1 MLPSCAAR
9 SVISMTH
16 ADRWAGTSHR
26 PAAEHVRVL
35 IVDDEPLA
43 GQRVKDLL
51 AEQPDVSVIGMVEEG
66 EAAIEAIRSMRP
78 DIVFLDV
85 QIPHGNGLE
94 VVRRVGPELMPA
106 TVFVTAYDEFAVEA
120 FELAAS
126 DYLLKPYSDERFDEA
141 FRRARSRL
149 AIEDLEALRDQLRIV
164 LETGAGL
171 ASGPGRSPYLQRI
184 AVHSRGK
191 LLVVPIG
198 DIDHIVASGVYA
210 EVCRGT
216 ERHLVRAS
224 LNTLEANLDPQVFFR
239 LHRSAIVRL
248 DAVTMLL
255 REGGGSYVV
264 QLVNGTKLSVGRSRR
279 EELEGR
285 LGRL

>member
-1 MLPSCAAR
+1 
-9 SVISMTH
+9 
-16 ADRWAGTSHR
+16 
-26 PAAEHVRVL
+26 L

-43 GQRVKDLL
+43 GQRIKDLL
-51 AEQPDVSVIGMVEEG
+51 ADQEDVSVIGIVGEG
-66 EAAIEAIRSMRP
+66 EGAIEAIRSMAP

-85 QIPHGNGLE
+85 QIPHGTGLE
-94 VVRRVGPELMPA
+94 VVRRVGPEFMPA
-106 TVFVTAYDEFAVEA
+106 TVFVTAHDEFAVEA

-126 DYLLKPYSDERFDEA
+126 DYLLKPYSDERFEEA
-141 FRRARSRL
+141 FRRARGRL

-224 LNTLEANLDPQVFFR
+224 LNTLEANLDPRLFFR

-248 DAVTMLL
+248 DAVAMLL

-279 EELEGR
+279 EELERR